1 MKFEYNDVILKI
13 DKQLIIEIH
22 KIFKFDYINYNE
34 TDTKINT
41 IRHFLYRWI
50 PYRNNRKF
58 PLSNC
63 LKNINYDLDVITIK
77 LYDYMCYYLN
87 NLGYTYNKNKYFNVL
102 NLYLDIRVKY
112 LINDIYDE
120 KSDNYKYHNYDKI
133 DKAIS
138 FKNFE
143 EIFIIRK
150 SELKN
155 IQYICIESDLS

>member
-41 IRHFLYRWI
+41 IRQFLYRWI

-77 LYDYMCYYLN
+77 LYDYMCYYFSYVIQKHKFIFWTRN
-87 NLGYTYNKNKYFNVL
+87 IIVNKC
-102 NLYLDIRVKY
+102 
-112 LINDIYDE
+112 LI
-120 KSDNYKYHNYDKI
+120 
-133 DKAIS
+133 
-138 FKNFE
+138 
-143 EIFIIRK
+143 
-150 SELKN
+150 
-155 IQYICIESDLS
+155 